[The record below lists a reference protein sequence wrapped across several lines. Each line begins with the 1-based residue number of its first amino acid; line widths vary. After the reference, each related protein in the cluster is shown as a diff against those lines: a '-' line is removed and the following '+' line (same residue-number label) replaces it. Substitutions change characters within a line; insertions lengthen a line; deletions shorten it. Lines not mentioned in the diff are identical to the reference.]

1 MPDLQYNPEVVA
13 EAFQVLLGTDTR
25 NPGELLGTLPLKVR
39 IWRKLPFPTRL
50 ANISVAA
57 GHAVHAQQTVVK
69 LSIELTLLSAGSNGC
84 PWQRAP
90 TLGQVVSTH

>member
-13 EAFQVLLGTDTR
+13 EAFQVRLGTDTR

-57 GHAVHAQQTVVK
+57 GHAVHAQQTVC
-69 LSIELTLLSAGSNGC
+69 SQTFHRTELAVS
-84 PWQRAP
+84 WQ
-90 TLGQVVSTH
+90 